1 MKQKNPISVEAP
13 TGVVI
18 TTAEAVATRNPII
31 GVLAVDLNRRFHD
44 DVPQLP
50 YRM

>member
-1 MKQKNPISVEAP
+1 MKQQTPISVEAP

-18 TTAEAVATRNPII
+18 TTAGAMATVNPII
-31 GVLAVDLNRRFHD
+31 GSLAVNLKEIHS

-50 YRM
+50 N